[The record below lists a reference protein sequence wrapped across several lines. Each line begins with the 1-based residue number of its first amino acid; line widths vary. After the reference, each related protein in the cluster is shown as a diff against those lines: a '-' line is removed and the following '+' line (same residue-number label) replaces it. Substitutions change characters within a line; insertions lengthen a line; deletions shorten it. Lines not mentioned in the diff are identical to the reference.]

1 MTLLKLTR
9 LCGAATSAF
18 HEGEAKLDGIVK
30 TGLKAAGGMGLAMM
44 LAGCVNVAAPTEP
57 IVIELNITIQQE
69 ILVALAEDADNTIEE
84 NDDLFDF

>member
-1 MTLLKLTR
+1 MKPVKLTS
-9 LCGAATSAF
+9 LSVTAKS
-18 HEGEAKLDGIVK
+18 EPNKGEAVLDRIAKAV
-30 TGLKAAGGMGLAMM
+30 LKAAGGIGAAMM
-44 LAGCVNVAAPTEP
+44 LTGCVNVEAPTEP

>member
-1 MTLLKLTR
+1 MKLTS
-9 LCGAATSAF
+9 LSVTATSGPNK
-18 HEGEAKLDGIVK
+18 GEATLDRIAKAV
-30 TGLKAAGGMGLAMM
+30 LKAAGGMGLAIG
-44 LAGCVNVAAPTEP
+44 LTGCVTVEAPTEP

>member
-1 MTLLKLTR
+1 MTRMKLTSVS
-9 LCGAATSAF
+9 LAATSAPNR
-18 HEGEAKLDGIVK
+18 GEASLDRIAKAV
-30 TGLKAAGGMGLAMM
+30 LKAAGGIGLATI
-44 LAGCVNVAAPTEP
+44 LAGCVNVEAPTEP